1 MKAGQGPVVTERLPQ
16 NDARHTTLRIARV
29 REQVDRSAHG
39 SPPISDRVW
48 TPPNLLSM
56 LRLLGVPLFLWLIL
70 GRHDSWAVAVLT
82 ISGVSD
88 YLDGKIARHYNM
100 VSRVGQLLD
109 PLADRL
115 YILTTLLGLAWRE
128 IIPWWLVVILV
139 SREVFGTVLLL
150 VVRHYGYRAL
160 PVHFIGKAATFNLL
174 WAFPLILLGQGESVL
189 ATAALPIGWAFAWWG
204 TGLYWV
210 AGIMYAVQTR
220 DVVRVARAART

>member
-1 MKAGQGPVVTERLPQ
+1 
-16 NDARHTTLRIARV
+16 
-29 REQVDRSAHG
+29 
-39 SPPISDRVW
+39 
-48 TPPNLLSM
+48 M
-56 LRLLGVPLFLWLIL
+56 LRLVGVPLFLWLIL
-70 GRHDSWAVAVLT
+70 TRHDGWAVVVLT

-88 YLDGKIARHYNM
+88 YLDGKIARHYNL

-128 IIPWWLVVILV
+128 IIPWWLVALLV
-139 SREVFGTVLLL
+139 SREVFGAALVM
-150 VVRHYGYRAL
+150 VVRSYGYRAL

-174 WAFPLILLGQGESVL
+174 WAFPLILLGQGESML
-189 ATAALPIGWAFAWWG
+189 ATVVLPIGWAFAWWG

-220 DVVRVARAART
+220 DVVRVAKEAGA